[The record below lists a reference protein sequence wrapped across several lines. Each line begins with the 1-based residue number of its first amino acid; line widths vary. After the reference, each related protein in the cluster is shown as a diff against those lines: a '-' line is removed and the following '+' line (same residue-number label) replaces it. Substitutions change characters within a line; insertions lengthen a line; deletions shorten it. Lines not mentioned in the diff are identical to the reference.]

1 MAAQSIW
8 FARRVCGLR
17 NDSEIQVCS
26 PRDCNFRRAYPVH
39 LGFQT
44 DGRFDLDYAPGLIAW
59 GTIIVLRGENWSHR
73 DAIGLLLLT
82 VGNAFFYSWFCFFAL
97 SRKRDGQNGSA
108 ARSAR

>member
-1 MAAQSIW
+1 MTLKSKCVLLGTAISAGLTLFIWAFKLMAVLIW
-8 FARRVCGLR
+8 ITL
-17 NDSEIQVCS
+17 
-26 PRDCNFRRAYPVH
+26 
-39 LGFQT
+39 
-44 DGRFDLDYAPGLIAW
+44 PGWLIAW

-108 ARSAR
+108 ARIGR